1 MTSEPTH
8 QPDHGF
14 KPALTLVLGV
24 VVVVAIILVARQVF
38 GVSEA
43 GVKEMLSSLSGSPW
57 ALPIVILLFT
67 VAAFIGVPQWLLIGA
82 TVFAFGPVY
91 GAAYSWLAT
100 IISACVDFTLGRV
113 LGEKRLARLRTQWVQ
128 RFVTRI
134 KSNGFWVSFG
144 VRLVPSGPFVLVN
157 MAAGMSGMKFRNFF
171 AGTGLGIIPKIAA
184 IAFLG
189 QSLMAALSGDPL
201 KIALAFGG
209 FLAVVIAGYFLARS
223 RYAKRAKIS
232 EKQT

>member
-1 MTSEPTH
+1 MSSEPKPH
-8 QPDHGF
+8 SDHGF
-14 KPALTLVLGV
+14 KPALMLILGV
-24 VVVVAIILVARQVF
+24 IGVVAALLIARQIF

-43 GVKEMLSSLSGSPW
+43 DVKEMLSSLSGSPW
-57 ALPIVILLFT
+57 ALPMVILLFT
-67 VAAFIGVPQWLLIGA
+67 VAAMIGVPQWLLIGA
-82 TVFAFGPVY
+82 AVFAFGPVY

-100 IISACVDFTLGRV
+100 MVSACVDFALGRL

-144 VRLVPSGPFVLVN
+144 VRLVPSGPFILVN
-157 MAAGMSGMKFRNFF
+157 MAAGMSGMKFRNFL

-201 KIALAFGG
+201 RIALAFGG

-223 RYAKRAKIS
+223 RFAKRATIS
-232 EKQT
+232 KK